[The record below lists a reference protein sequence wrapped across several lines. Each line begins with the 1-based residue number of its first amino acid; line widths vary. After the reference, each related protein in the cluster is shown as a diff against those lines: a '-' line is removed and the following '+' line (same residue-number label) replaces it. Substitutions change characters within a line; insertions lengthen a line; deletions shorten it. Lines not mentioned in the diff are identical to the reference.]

1 MYRGLVGHAR
11 RVLMGYFDLVRV
23 CKGEDAGCTSGAGS
37 LQSSAI
43 EAFCFQLISELGDE
57 FCKIGVREPQKA
69 ANEAFCEFGEYHRQ
83 MEKFGISMLKK
94 TKPILSDLGTYLT
107 KVSESHKCFSFF
119 KSLLIFFL
127 TRQSR
132 TRN

>member
-83 MEKFGISMLKK
+83 MEKFGISMLKQ

-107 KVSESHKCFSFF
+107 KVSDGPDRISWKKYF
-119 KSLLIFFL
+119 FFL
-127 TRQSR
+127 LV
-132 TRN
+132 